1 MTAGSLSRCP
11 RSCCTR
17 GAADGKA
24 LTPGSP
30 LSRPCEENEVDELAT
45 EKLGTRHPPEG
56 FPVPADGKK
65 DGFRQKPRL
74 AALGPG
80 RKG

>member
-1 MTAGSLSRCP
+1 M
-11 RSCCTR
+11 
-17 GAADGKA
+17 
-24 LTPGSP
+24 
-30 LSRPCEENEVDELAT
+30 DELAT

>member
-1 MTAGSLSRCP
+1 MTAGSLSRRPWSFCNW
-11 RSCCTR
+11 

-30 LSRPCEENEVDELAT
+30 LSKPCEVDELAT
-45 EKLGTRHPPEG
+45 ETLGTRHPPEG
-56 FPVPADGKK
+56 FPVPADGK
-65 DGFRQKPRL
+65 DGFRQKLRL

-80 RKG
+80 GKG